1 MLNVPGASLNFDS
14 STSNLAD
21 VTISTRDD
29 HGRRATLDSM
39 GLGDVTGTA
48 MLGEE
53 EGGIR
58 GG

>member
-1 MLNVPGASLNFDS
+1 MCL
-14 STSNLAD
+14 LAD
-21 VTISTRDD
+21 VTISTHDD